1 MPFKNNA
8 SRRASRGAKAAMVKR
23 LVWDVKPATD
33 DTLQAVLQ
41 DFTDAKW
48 RVFTIVS
55 DGRYGFLVAAY
66 LNGFTEAET
75 PADAEAAS

>member
-23 LVWDVKPATD
+23 LVWDVKRATA
-33 DTLQAVLQ
+33 DTLQSVLQ
-41 DFTDAKW
+41 DFTDVKW
-48 RVFTIVS
+48 RVFAIMPNGS
-55 DGRYGFLVAAY
+55 DYLVTAY

-75 PADAEAAS
+75 PTDAEAES